1 MPTPTYDECVDLING
16 NLADLSDI
24 KPEEHREVEQAIL
37 DYAKTL
43 VEESTEGE
51 SGQLQVLANGFLAIS
66 DLSDAYPTVGGFNI
80 GGAER
85 LSGDAVDAMYQVT
98 FSEPLTGNYYIS
110 AIPESRS
117 TQTNG
122 WNQDND
128 VIMMIREP
136 DKDGVKI
143 LLREVSG
150 NYQRLRINITVVKY

>member
-1 MPTPTYDECVDLING
+1 MPTPTYDECVNLIDG

-24 KPEEHREVEQAIL
+24 KPEEHREVEKAIL
-37 DYAKTL
+37 DYSRTYIEEF
-43 VEESTEGE
+43 VESDA
-51 SGQLQVLANGFLAIS
+51 GQLQVLANGFLSIS
-66 DLSDAYPTVGGFNI
+66 DLEDQYPTVGGFNI

-85 LSGDAVDAMYQVT
+85 LSGDATDAMYQVT

-136 DKDGVKI
+136 DKDGIKI

-150 NYQRLRINITVVKY
+150 NHQKLRIRITIVKY